1 MSWTAVVPV
10 KAWRSAKSRLDI
22 PGDVREE
29 LARALTLDTLDVLTT
44 HPDIARVV
52 VVTADAEAASEASAR
67 GAVVLDEKPDTDP
80 LNDAVRLGCAWVADV
95 AGDGPTVVVP
105 ADLAYLSAEV
115 LASTLAAL
123 VALEKAHVPDLA
135 GTGTTLLAAVRAA
148 EIEPHYGVGSSE
160 LHAAAGFV
168 RLDDV
173 DPRARA
179 DIDQLDDLNG
189 RWTPGPRVSALIGRI
204 ALGA

>member
-1 MSWTAVVPV
+1 VSWTAVVPV

-52 VVTADAEAASEASAR
+52 VVTADAEAAHEARSR
-67 GAVVLDEKPDTDP
+67 SAVVLAEASSADP
-80 LNDAVRLGCAWVADV
+80 LNDAVRQGCTWVADV

-105 ADLAYLSAEV
+105 ADLAYLSADV
-115 LASTLAAL
+115 LEAALAAL
-123 VALEKAHVPDLA
+123 AGRGKAHVPDLD
-135 GTGTTLLAAVRAA
+135 GTGTTLLAAMRAS
-148 EIEPHYGVGSSE
+148 EIEPHYGLGSSK
-160 LHAAAGFV
+160 LHAAAGFA
-168 RLDDV
+168 RLSDV

-179 DIDQLDDLNG
+179 DIDQLDDLNSH
-189 RWTPGPRVSALIGRI
+189 WTPGARVSALVGRT

>member
-1 MSWTAVVPV
+1 VSWTAVVPV

-29 LARALTLDTLDVLTT
+29 LARALTLDTLEVLTV
-44 HPDIARVV
+44 HPDIAQVV
-52 VVTADAEAASEASAR
+52 VVTADADAASEARAH
-67 GAVVLDEKPDTDP
+67 GAMVLGENPVDDP
-80 LNDAVRLGCAWVADV
+80 LNDAVRQGCAWVAEV

-105 ADLAYLSAEV
+105 ADLAYLSAAV
-115 LASTLAAL
+115 LVSALAAL
-123 VALEKAHVPDLA
+123 AELDKAHVPDLA
-135 GTGTTLLAAVRAA
+135 GTGTTLLAATRAS

-160 LHAAAGFV
+160 RHVAAGFT
-168 RLDDV
+168 RLDEV

-179 DIDQLDDLNG
+179 DVDQLDDLNG